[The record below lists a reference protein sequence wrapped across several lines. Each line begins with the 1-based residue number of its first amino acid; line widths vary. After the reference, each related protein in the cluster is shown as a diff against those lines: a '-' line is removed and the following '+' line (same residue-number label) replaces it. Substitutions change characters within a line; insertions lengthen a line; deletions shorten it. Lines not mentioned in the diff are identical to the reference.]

1 MNTTIH
7 HFSKVLTKKRK
18 KNGRARMKGEKRK
31 RKECNRKKK
40 RYREYDHKKIVKFVS
55 YK

>member
-18 KNGRARMKGEKRK
+18 KNERARMKGEKRK
-31 RKECNRKKK
+31 ERNVIERRKDIGSMTIK
-40 RYREYDHKKIVKFVS
+40 R
-55 YK
+55 